1 VTSYALRVGVARAY
15 AVGGAIAFA
24 ASLAT
29 AIVLDRRLGRGVT
42 PDPFGASDLVALLV
56 NVALFSVFALH
67 HSVMART
74 GIKARLSRHLAP
86 ELERSTYVWAAS
98 ALFALVCLAWRP
110 MPSLVYEVDAPWA
123 WALTAARLV
132 GVWLTLDAASRIDPR
147 ELAGLRQAWS
157 YGVRTPERVA
167 DRAPISSTGAT
178 GEPETGPLVARG
190 GYRLVRHPIYLG
202 WILMVWGAP
211 TASAGRLT
219 FAVVSTL
226 YLLLAIPFEE
236 RSLRERFGESYRHYT
251 HHVRWRVLPGV
262 Y

>member
-1 VTSYALRVGVARAY
+1 VGLARTY

-42 PDPFGASDLVALLV
+42 ADLLGRRDLVALLV
-56 NVALFSVFALH
+56 NLGLFSVFALH

-74 GIKARLSRHLAP
+74 GIKAGLSRHLAP
-86 ELERSTYVWAAS
+86 ALERSTYVWVAS

-110 MPSLVYEVDAPWA
+110 MPSLVYDVDAPWA

-157 YGVRTPERVA
+157 YGFHQPDRVA
-167 DRAPISSTGAT
+167 GRPAISSSGAT
-178 GEPETGPLVARG
+178 AEPETGPLVARG

-211 TASAGRLT
+211 VASAGRLT
-219 FAVVSTL
+219 FAAVSTL

-236 RSLRERFGESYRHYT
+236 RSLRERFGESYRGYT
-251 HHVRWRVLPGV
+251 RLVRWRVLPGL